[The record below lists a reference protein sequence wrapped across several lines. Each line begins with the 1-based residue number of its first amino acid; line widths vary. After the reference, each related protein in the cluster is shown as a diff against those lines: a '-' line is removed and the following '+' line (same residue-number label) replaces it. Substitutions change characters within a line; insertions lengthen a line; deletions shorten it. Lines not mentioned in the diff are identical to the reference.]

1 MVSDYDGVNVMAKLL
16 KFLAEKKERGNTTES
31 VEVGIGEMRMA
42 RAPIKL
48 ITRNLGSCVGVVLYD
63 CFNKLGIL
71 IHVKLPTAEGVK
83 NRASSASYAELA
95 IPLAISELEKEGTRA
110 GLLVAKIVGG
120 SSMFPIK
127 DPNLM
132 IGKNNLNT
140 IKRILRELNIKIV
153 AEHSG
158 GTHSRTMEFDTET
171 GKVRLRLD
179 NGQEEL
185 L

>member
-1 MVSDYDGVNVMAKLL
+1 MVPDYDGADVMAKLL
-16 KFLAEKKERGNTTES
+16 KFLAEKKERGNTTGL
-31 VEVGIGEMRMA
+31 VEVGIGEMRLA
-42 RAPIKL
+42 KAPIKL

-127 DPNLM
+127 EPNLM
-132 IGKNNLNT
+132 IGKNNLIT

>member
-1 MVSDYDGVNVMAKLL
+1 MFPNYDGMRTMEKLL
-16 KFLAEKKERGNTTES
+16 QFLSEKKKKDRTTKPI
-31 VEVGIGEMRMA
+31 EVGIGEMSIA
-42 RAPIKL
+42 NAPTKL

-63 CFNKLGIL
+63 CFNKLGAL

-95 IPLAISELEKEGTRA
+95 IPMAISRLEEEGA
-110 GLLVAKIVGG
+110 KVSFLVAKIVGG
-120 SSMFPIK
+120 SSMFPVK

-140 IKRILRELNIKIV
+140 IRRILRRLNIKII
-153 AEHSG
+153 AEHTG
-158 GTHSRTMEFDTET
+158 GTHSRTMEFDSQT

-179 NGQEEL
+179 NGQEEFL
-185 L
+185 

>member
-1 MVSDYDGVNVMAKLL
+1 MVPDHDGADVMAKLL
-16 KFLAEKKERGNTTES
+16 KFLAEKKERGNTTGL
-31 VEVGIGEMRMA
+31 VEVGIGEMRLA
-42 RAPIKL
+42 KAPIKL

-127 DPNLM
+127 ESNLM
-132 IGKNNLNT
+132 IGKNNLIT